1 MLLKNVNF
9 NVLDH
14 NVPVENPEL
23 EILKLVGMYLSI
35 ISVQERDFRNTVV
48 SELVAAF

>member
-23 EILKLVGMYLSI
+23 EILKLVGM
-35 ISVQERDFRNTVV
+35 
-48 SELVAAF
+48 

>member
-23 EILKLVGMYLSI
+23 CSHFDFASADAFI
-35 ISVQERDFRNTVV
+35 IS
-48 SELVAAF
+48 